1 MNNREI
7 IAFFVLAL
15 SSMSPAF
22 AQEATKPATAT
33 PPSPPTP
40 AAKEEPKATPTS
52 PTPTTTSEPNG
63 KPVNQSD
70 AATVLKDSPRHGEW
84 VDVPMGGG
92 VTGADGAASTPI
104 KTWVVYPERADK
116 APVVIVIHEIFGMS
130 EWVRAT
136 VDQLAA
142 DGFIA
147 IAPDLLSGKG
157 PNGGATDSMKS
168 SEVGETIR
176 KLTPDE
182 VNTRLNAVR
191 EYALKQPS
199 AAQKVG
205 CIGFCWG
212 GSQTFRYASTLPTV
226 GADGGL
232 GAAVVFYGT
241 APMKDS
247 KPDTDTL
254 NKIKCPVL
262 GLYGGNDARV
272 TTTVAPTEEA
282 MRELKKSFEQ
292 ETYEGAGHGFVRQQS
307 SPANTDA
314 AKKAWARTIAFFKK
328 NLE

>member
-1 MNNREI
+1 MNTRST
-7 IAFFVLAL
+7 IACFILAL
-15 SSMSPAF
+15 FSTSPAF
-22 AQEATKPATAT
+22 AQETPKPAK
-33 PPSPPTP
+33 P
-40 AAKEEPKATPTS
+40 AAPAAPEQMAPKAAPASEPK
-52 PTPTTTSEPNG
+52 G
-63 KPVNQSD
+63 KPVDQSQ
-70 AATVLKDSPRHGEW
+70 AAAALKDSPRHGEW
-84 VDVPMGGG
+84 VDVPLAEKSAGG
-92 VTGADGAASTPI
+92 AAAGAASVGAPI
-104 KTWVVYPERADK
+104 KTWIVYPERPDK

-136 VDQLAA
+136 TDQLAA

-157 PNGGATDSMKS
+157 PSGGATDSMKS
-168 SEVGETIR
+168 SDVGEAIR
-176 KLTPDE
+176 KLTPEE
-182 VNTRLNAVR
+182 VTSRLNAVR
-191 EYALKQPS
+191 EFALKLPS

-212 GSQTFRYASTLPTV
+212 GSQSFRYASAQPAG
-226 GADGGL
+226 GAGGGL
-232 GAAVVFYGT
+232 AAAVVCYGT

-247 KPDTDTL
+247 KPDNDTL
-254 NKIKCPVL
+254 SKIKCPVL

-282 MRELKKSFEQ
+282 MRALKKPFEQ

-314 AKKAWARTIAFFKK
+314 AKKAWARTIAFLKK

>member
-1 MNNREI
+1 MNNRSLV
-7 IAFFVLAL
+7 AFFMLAMCSL
-15 SSMSPAF
+15 SSAF
-22 AQEATKPATAT
+22 AQEAPKTAPAPHEA
-33 PPSPPTP
+33 
-40 AAKEEPKATPTS
+40 PKAA
-52 PTPTTTSEPNG
+52 PTPTPPTSEPKG
-63 KPVNQSD
+63 KPVYQSQ
-70 AATVLKDSPRHGEW
+70 AAVVLKDSPRHGEW
-84 VDVPMGGG
+84 VDVPVPGEAGKE
-92 VTGADGAASTPI
+92 ASTPI
-104 KTWVVYPERADK
+104 KTWVVYPERPDK

-136 VDQLAA
+136 ADQLAA

-157 PNGGATDSMKS
+157 PGGGATDSMKAE
-168 SEVGETIR
+168 EVGNAIR

-182 VNTRLNAVR
+182 VTSRLNAVR

-212 GSQTFRYASTLPTV
+212 GSQSFRYATEQPALA
-226 GADGGL
+226 G
-232 GAAVVFYGT
+232 AVVCYGT

-247 KPDTDTL
+247 KPDNDALT
-254 NKIKCPVL
+254 KIKCPVL

-272 TTTVAPTEEA
+272 TATVATTEEA
-282 MRELKKSFEQ
+282 MKALKKSFEQ
-292 ETYEGAGHGFVRQQS
+292 ETYEGAGHGYVRQHS
-307 SPANTDA
+307 NAANTDA